1 MPIKIADLSHIFNR
15 FPWFPNDSLMIFFY
29 FPMPFPWFSHGL
41 SMFFPWFS
49 HTFHMMFTY
58 VFSIHMAM
66 DQYLLIPFLGGWTSI
81 YQLFWC
87 SPGVPGFWH
96 TAISSHVFPG
106 NYGIPWWSRQA
117 LERSDHSWSA
127 TKGEGWHLIF
137 GCRGWGGIT
146 LWLCQ
151 NSYWKWP
158 LIVHFPMKNCDFQ

>member
-1 MPIKIADLSHIFNR
+1 
-15 FPWFPNDSLMIFFY
+15 MISQ
-29 FPMPFPWFSHGL
+29 WFSHDFL
-41 SMFFPWFS
+41 LFSNAFPMIFS
-49 HTFHMMFTY
+49 WSFNVFPLIFSY
-58 VFSIHMAM
+58 VPHDVHLCFSIHMAM

-96 TAISSHVFPG
+96 TAICSHVFPG

-137 GCRGWGGIT
+137 WCRGWGGIT

-158 LIVHFPMKNCDFQ
+158 LIVDFPMKNCDFQ